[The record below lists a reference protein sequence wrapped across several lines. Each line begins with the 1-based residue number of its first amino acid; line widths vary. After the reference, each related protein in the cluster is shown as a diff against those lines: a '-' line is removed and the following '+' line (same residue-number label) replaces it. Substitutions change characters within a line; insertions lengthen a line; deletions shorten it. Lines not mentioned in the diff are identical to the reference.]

1 MSTRKFIP
9 EHVCAQGFFIF
20 SGRQLQV
27 EFNIAH
33 GATAAGEDLPGLD
46 KGQRLGEPLN
56 LTSNQPGA
64 AGAAVAL
71 PALILYV
78 NLVEL

>member
-20 SGRQLQV
+20 ASRQLKV

-33 GATAAGEDLPGLD
+33 RATAAGEDLPCLD
-46 KGQRLGEPLN
+46 KSQRLGEPLN
-56 LTSNQPGA
+56 LACNQPGA
-64 AGAAVAL
+64 AR
-71 PALILYV
+71 
-78 NLVEL
+78 